1 MAYKRSGVR
10 RGSLLPEY
18 LRGGVRPGRVVV
30 SVGDQVKLIIII
42 ATISVLLGIFALLL
56 GFTTFGLSTEEAG
69 IAELVLLFLIPS
81 LLLWWSRRRASKSSS
96 TKRQDG
102 RSRGQ
107 RGA

>member
-1 MAYKRSGVR
+1 MFHRWAAHEVGAAQRTPGYR
-10 RGSLLPEY
+10 RA
-18 LRGGVRPGRVVV
+18 GGVVV

-42 ATISVLLGIFALLL
+42 ATISVLPGIFALLL
-56 GFTTFGLSTEEAG
+56 GFTTFWLSTEEAG